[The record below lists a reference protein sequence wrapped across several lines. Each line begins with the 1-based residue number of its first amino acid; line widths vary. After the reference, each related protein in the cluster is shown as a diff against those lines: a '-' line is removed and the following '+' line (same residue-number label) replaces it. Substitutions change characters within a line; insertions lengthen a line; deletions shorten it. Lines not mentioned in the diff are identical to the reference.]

1 MQESTL
7 RKEQH
12 IYFVINTYPCLLCT
26 KHFSRCSWC
35 ITVFVLPAIL
45 YVVRLACIVHKRFL
59 TPKTTCR
66 KRKIWDFGS
75 VHCIHTISFNIYNKS
90 HLCSILLFWVITL
103 WGYYSSCYYVLY
115 VKKHIWVIL
124 TRYNSKKMT
133 DKSNVILS
141 DTESSKANVT

>member
-59 TPKTTCR
+59 TPKLPAVR
-66 KRKIWDFGS
+66 GRFGTLALFT
-75 VHCIHTISFNIYNKS
+75 VFIPYPLIYNKS